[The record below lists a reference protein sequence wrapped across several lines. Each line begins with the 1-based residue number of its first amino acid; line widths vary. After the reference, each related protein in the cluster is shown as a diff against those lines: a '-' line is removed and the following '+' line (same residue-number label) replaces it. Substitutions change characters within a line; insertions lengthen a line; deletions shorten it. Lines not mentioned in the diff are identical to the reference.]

1 MHSLL
6 TERAAP
12 GGRASAVEP
21 AHELAALCWELLLN
35 PTGASGASNMATDA
49 GLLALAERSGRAF
62 VRLYRF
68 DPPCL
73 SFGRNEPAT
82 GYDRAAIARL
92 GVDVVR
98 RPTGG
103 RVVWHE
109 HEVTY
114 AVAAPIAAF
123 GGLRLAYGTIHAW
136 LAAALRRLGLAATLA
151 PEPALPVTRARG
163 GACFA
168 APAGGEVLVDGRK
181 VVGSAQAR
189 RGSALLQHGSV
200 LLAGSQELAR
210 LLSRDRGSRGGDT
223 TLAAALGRPV
233 SFAETA
239 AALIEAWDAP
249 LLPPLAA
256 LPRSAPTGFHD
267 PAWTWRR

>member
-1 MHSLL
+1 VLD
-6 TERAAP
+6 
-12 GGRASAVEP
+12 
-21 AHELAALCWELLLN
+21 
-35 PTGASGASNMATDA
+35 PTGARGAVNMAIDA
-49 GLLALAERSGRAF
+49 GLLAVAERTGRAF
-62 VRLYRF
+62 LRLYCF

-73 SFGRNEPAT
+73 SFGRNEPVT

-103 RVVWHE
+103 RAVWHE

-123 GGLRLAYGTIHAW
+123 GGLRLGYRAIHAW
-136 LAAALRRLGLAATLA
+136 LAAALRTLGAEATLA
-151 PEPALPVTRARG
+151 PEGPLPAVRAHG

-168 APAGGEVLVDGRK
+168 APVGGEVLVDGRK
-181 VVGSAQAR
+181 LVGSAQAR
-189 RGSALLQHGSV
+189 RGRALLQHGSV

-210 LLSRDRGSRGGDT
+210 LVSREQGARGSDT
-223 TLAAALGRPV
+223 TLAAVLRRHV

-239 AALIEAWDAP
+239 AALVEAWDAR
-249 LLPPLAA
+249 LIPPLAP
-256 LPRSAPTGFHD
+256 LPRCSPARFQD